1 MFYRLATWFGHMD
14 SQSIAACR
22 TQCHQVALVHH
33 GPMVV
38 QTVVPCFPAVADCCV
53 GQGFEA
59 AAAKSH
65 YLSAQYFVRSPGH
78 CCSLWDVTDWR
89 IILRDTDGDKLL
101 CFFWL
106 CHVLTSWW
114 WMDALQR
121 DYIIK
126 ITVLSPFSSFSR
138 ILGFKSVEAG
148 ACRLPSFDFL
158 VCVCVWVC
166 ACAFVCWK

>member
-1 MFYRLATWFGHMD
+1 MD

-53 GQGFEA
+53 CQGFEA

-106 CHVLTSWW
+106 CHVLTSVNGCPSTW
-114 WMDALQR
+114 LIR
-121 DYIIK
+121 
-126 ITVLSPFSSFSR
+126 ITFLSPFSSFSR
-138 ILGFKSVEAG
+138 IPGFKSCGSWRVPLAK
-148 ACRLPSFDFL
+148 FL
-158 VCVCVWVC
+158 IFSCVCVCVRVRVSVWVC